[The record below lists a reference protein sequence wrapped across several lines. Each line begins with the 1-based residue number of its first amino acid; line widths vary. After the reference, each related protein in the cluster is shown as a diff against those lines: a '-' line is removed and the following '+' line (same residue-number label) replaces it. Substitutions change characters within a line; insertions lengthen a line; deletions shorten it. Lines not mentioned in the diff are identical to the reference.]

1 MKSMS
6 FKGILLA
13 ATLSLASL
21 ASSAGV
27 HVTVK
32 NSTDTVPN
40 PGGLVQPIYYR
51 LTAGLMTD
59 SPILLPPGQS
69 KVVEVDGTHPLFIT
83 SPNIVYEYF
92 DQWVQVKRNADAI
105 GQPLWLMSDG
115 EIGAAT
121 MAGTLADDTA
131 FHSLYFHASNG
142 ESDTVLRIGTPATAK
157 VTITNFSNAS
167 PSTGSPVYVTGQR
180 AGGTAVTI
188 PPGQAYTYT
197 ADDNTSVLI
206 GHPSDVTD
214 GTFKYASVSVAGMAP
229 GYQTWMSVKNDDG
242 TVTKSNASSCT
253 AASPCLVLLPNAGG
267 ASVSFSIVAPDLIP
281 Y

>member
-13 ATLSLASL
+13 AALSLASL

-40 PGGLVQPIYYR
+40 PGGSVQPIYYR

-83 SPNIVYEYF
+83 SPNIVYEYY

-105 GQPLWLMSDG
+105 GQPLWLMTDSD
-115 EIGAAT
+115 IGPST
-121 MAGTLADDTA
+121 MIGTLADDTA
-131 FHSLYFHASNG
+131 FHGLYFHASNG

-157 VTITNFSNAS
+157 VTVKNTSNAV
-167 PSTGSPVYVTGQR
+167 PSTGSSVYVSGQR

-188 PPGQAYTYT
+188 PPGQSYTYT

-214 GTFKYASVSVAGMAP
+214 GSFKYVSMSVAGLAP
-229 GYQTWMSVKNDDG
+229 GYQAWMSVKNDDG
-242 TVTKSNASSCT
+242 TVTKSNATSCT
-253 AASPCLVLLPNAGG
+253 AAAPCTVLLPSLGS
-267 ASVSFSIVAPDLIP
+267 ASVSFSLIAPDLIP